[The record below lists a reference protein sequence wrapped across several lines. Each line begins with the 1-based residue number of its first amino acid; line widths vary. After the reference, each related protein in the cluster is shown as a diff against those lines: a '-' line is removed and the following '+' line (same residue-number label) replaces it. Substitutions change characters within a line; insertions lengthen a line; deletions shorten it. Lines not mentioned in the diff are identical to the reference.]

1 MQKYLHIE
9 KKMEEKSTFWSQ
21 PFSIPLPAPGEVWVF
36 NSDDFKCIINF
47 CSTAKTDWAV
57 GLIYS
62 GGGWA
67 AEPVVPLHESIKI
80 TGSDS
85 GVRKATL

>member
-1 MQKYLHIE
+1 M
-9 KKMEEKSTFWSQ
+9 
-21 PFSIPLPAPGEVWVF
+21 
-36 NSDDFKCIINF
+36 
-47 CSTAKTDWAV
+47 AV

-62 GGGWA
+62 RGSWA

-85 GVRKATL
+85 GVRKATAHFRVSTQTWEEYIQEKVLLLPLMRAALLNP